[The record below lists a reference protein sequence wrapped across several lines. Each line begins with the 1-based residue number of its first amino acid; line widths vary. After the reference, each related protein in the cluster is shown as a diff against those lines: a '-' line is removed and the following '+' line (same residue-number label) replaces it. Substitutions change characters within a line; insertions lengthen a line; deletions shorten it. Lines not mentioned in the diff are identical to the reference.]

1 MSTPL
6 MPPGP
11 SRSSHLLPSQSLSQ
25 PVSQAPPC
33 RSAPAA
39 TALPPPFSP
48 RLGCRDR
55 CRSLLLPGPLPAAA
69 ASLWLA
75 CDAHAFMTLLF
86 RELLLVM

>member
-1 MSTPL
+1 MSTPCL
-6 MPPGP
+6 RGRRAPAI
-11 SRSSHLLPSQSLSQ
+11 SF
-25 PVSQAPPC
+25 PVSQSVSQSGPPC
-33 RSAPAA
+33 RSAPCGDR
-39 TALPPPFSP
+39 ALPPPSSP

>member
-1 MSTPL
+1 

-11 SRSSHLLPSQSLSQ
+11 SRSSHLLPSQSQSASQ
-25 PVSQAPPC
+25 SGPPMPLCSCGDRAP
-33 RSAPAA
+33 SS
-39 TALPPPFSP
+39 LLP

-69 ASLWLA
+69 ASLWLS

>member
-11 SRSSHLLPSQSLSQ
+11 SRSSHLLPSQS
-25 PVSQAPPC
+25 VSQSGPPC
-33 RSAPAA
+33 RSAPCGDR
-39 TALPPPFSP
+39 ALPPPFSP

-69 ASLWLA
+69 ASLWLS